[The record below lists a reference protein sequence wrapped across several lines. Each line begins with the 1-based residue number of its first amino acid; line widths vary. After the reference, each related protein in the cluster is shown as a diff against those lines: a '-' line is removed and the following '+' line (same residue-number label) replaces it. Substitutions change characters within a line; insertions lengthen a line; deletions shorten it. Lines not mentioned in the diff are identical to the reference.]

1 VEDYHA
7 YSREDLLD
15 LLRDALGYIT
25 PTLSTH
31 EEIVSVLHQERG
43 FWCPCGYCPK
53 PPAGKP

>member
-1 VEDYHA
+1 MEDYHA

-43 FWCPCGYCPK
+43 F
-53 PPAGKP
+53 